1 MLLISI
7 ISGGATLTWSE
18 ESELFRFLRYANLQ
32 MYMEVFIAK
41 DIGLE
46 DLLGADDDEE
56 LDEILDKIN
65 MHINQFHVKKIK
77 KKLLE
82 WPQLLF
88 KACEDNNLPE
98 FKKLLESGPDPTRV
112 KKDNGTNVL
121 FLMAEKNQVDMARLC
136 IDAIKDNPGRLSNL
150 VNNARKSDGKKI
162 SYLVYIEVDA
172 LVSKLYRVR
181 HMVAEIQGEE
191 SGFGLY
197 FDD

>member
-77 KKLLE
+77 KKLQE
-82 WPQLLF
+82 WPKFLSNLRDNIFRAQ
-88 KACEDNNLPE
+88 ADNNMSVL
-98 FKKLLESGPDPTRV
+98 KKLLESMADPTQM
-112 KKDNGTNVL
+112 KTYDGINVL
-121 FLMAEKNQVDMARLC
+121 FLMAEKNQVDMARFF
-136 IDAIKDNPGRLSNL
+136 INAVKGNPGKLSNL
-150 VNNARKSDGKKI
+150 INNAKKCNGKRT
-162 SYLVYIEVDA
+162 LNEC
-172 LVSKLYRVR
+172 L
-181 HMVAEIQGEE
+181 
-191 SGFGLY
+191 
-197 FDD
+197 